1 MVGHKGRFG
10 LFLVFLISFLQIPP
24 VFAEKFDFDI
34 GGKGCEG
41 LDIDEIA
48 RLVRI
53 ELSEAVE
60 SSGGLGNLSVHL
72 ECRDGEIEVLV
83 FCAETDKTLK
93 RSIEPRDQKAKHRV
107 VALSISQLIAVARM
121 EFEKKRE
128 DNEGK
133 QTAQTK
139 QAVERPS
146 DPPKEVDRGGERG
159 ESGDRDLFL
168 TGGAK
173 LRSGTSLLV
182 GDLGLRSDLLFTEN
196 LGVSFIA
203 EFETGST
210 SRESG
215 TVSTL
220 AIFGGVG
227 AVGRFFRNEL
237 FFLGASVEA
246 LMGYGRLIGSA
257 KTWADGKS
265 AGGITGQFA
274 AAAAPTLVLKRVL
287 LSINVKGGYTL
298 ANPVGFVEREKDVTL
313 GGFWAG
319 IDLCLGWRFESAGF

>member
-1 MVGHKGRFG
+1 MVGHTGRFG
-10 LFLVFLISFLQIPP
+10 LFLVFLISFLQTAP
-24 VFAEKFDFDI
+24 VFAENFDFDI
-34 GGKGCEG
+34 GGKECDG

-53 ELSEAVE
+53 ELSEAVG
-60 SSGGLGNLSVHL
+60 SSGGLGKLSVHL
-72 ECRDGEIEVLV
+72 ECRGGEIDVSV

-121 EFEKKRE
+121 ESEKKRE
-128 DNEGK
+128 EDEGK
-133 QTAQTK
+133 EGSQDK
-139 QAVERPS
+139 PAVEPS
-146 DPPKEVDRGGERG
+146 LDLPEEGDRGE
-159 ESGDRDLFL
+159 EDQSKDRDLFL
-168 TGGAK
+168 TGGVK

-182 GDLGLRSDLLFTEN
+182 GDLGLKSDLLFTEN

-210 SRESG
+210 SREAG
-215 TVSTL
+215 TVRTL

-227 AVGRFFRNEL
+227 AVGRFFRDER
-237 FFLGASVEA
+237 FFLEVGIEA
-246 LMGYGRLIGSA
+246 LMGYARLNSSP
-257 KTWADGKS
+257 KTWANGQS

-274 AAAAPTLVLKRVL
+274 AAAAPTFVLKRVL
-287 LSINVKGGYTL
+287 LSVNVKGGYTL
-298 ANPVGFVEREKDVTL
+298 KNPVGFIEGEEDVTL

-319 IDLCLGWRFESAGF
+319 IDLCLGWRFASAGS